1 MAKAKTI
8 DRLALTL
15 SHSTHLR
22 RKSRKPNPD
31 APPET
36 KSDIPISDIP
46 PDIDIHALGDV
57 CPMCGQHT
65 LVHESGCVKCPSCSW
80 SACG

>member
-1 MAKAKTI
+1 MPKAKPL
-8 DRLALTL
+8 DRLELTRRSSAYL
-15 SHSTHLR
+15 RNRDGKRTHSTI
-22 RKSRKPNPD
+22 
-31 APPET
+31 
-36 KSDIPISDIP
+36 SDISPDDIP

-65 LVHESGCVKCPSCSW
+65 LIHESGCVKCPSCQW

>member
-1 MAKAKTI
+1 MPKAKTI
-8 DRLALTL
+8 DRLALTM

-22 RKSRKPNPD
+22 RRISNNTVPD
-31 APPET
+31 E
-36 KSDIPISDIP
+36 PISGISPDDIP

-65 LVHESGCVKCPSCSW
+65 LIHESGCVKCPSCSW

>member
-1 MAKAKTI
+1 MPKAKPL
-8 DRLALTL
+8 DRLELTKR
-15 SHSTHLR
+15 SSAYLR
-22 RKSRKPNPD
+22 NRDK
-31 APPET
+31 T
-36 KSDIPISDIP
+36 KEPQPLTVSDIP

-65 LVHESGCVKCPSCSW
+65 LIHESGCVKCPSCQW

>member
-1 MAKAKTI
+1 MARAKTI
-8 DRLALTL
+8 DRLELTKR
-15 SHSTHLR
+15 SSAYLR
-22 RKSRKPNPD
+22 NRDKNKEPQSP
-31 APPET
+31 T
-36 KSDIPISDIP
+36 ISDIP

-65 LVHESGCVKCPSCSW
+65 LIHESGCVKCPSCQW

>member
-1 MAKAKTI
+1 MPKAKPL
-8 DRLALTL
+8 DRLELTKRSSAYL
-15 SHSTHLR
+15 RNRDNKHTHKTNTDIL
-22 RKSRKPNPD
+22 PD
-31 APPET
+31 
-36 KSDIPISDIP
+36 DIL

-65 LVHESGCVKCPSCSW
+65 LIHESGCVKCPSCSW

>member
-1 MAKAKTI
+1 MARAKTI
-8 DRLALTL
+8 DRLELTKR
-15 SHSTHLR
+15 SSAFLR
-22 RKSRKPNPD
+22 NRNKNKEQQSP
-31 APPET
+31 T
-36 KSDIPISDIP
+36 VSDIP

-65 LVHESGCVKCPSCSW
+65 LIHESGCVKCPSCQW

>member
-1 MAKAKTI
+1 MPKAKTI
-8 DRLALTL
+8 DRIALTL
-15 SHSTHLR
+15 SHSNHLR
-22 RKSRKPNPD
+22 KRSHNDNSVPNKPMR
-31 APPET
+31 
-36 KSDIPISDIP
+36 DIPPDDIP

-65 LVHESGCVKCPSCSW
+65 LIHESGCVKCQSCMW

>member
-1 MAKAKTI
+1 LMARAKTI
-8 DRLALTL
+8 DRLELTKR
-15 SHSTHLR
+15 SSAFLR
-22 RKSRKPNPD
+22 NRNKNKEQQSP
-31 APPET
+31 T
-36 KSDIPISDIP
+36 VSDIP

-65 LVHESGCVKCPSCSW
+65 LIHESGCVKCPSCSW